1 MIVEDEPLERLCLR
15 KMIQKRFFNINI
27 LEDAINGPDAVDKA
41 KIYRP
46 DIILMDVRLPEATGL
61 EAQKSIIR
69 FLPNVKT
76 IILTAYNEFDYAQE
90 AIKYGVVEYL
100 PKPVKPSDL
109 QVSIDLAI
117 ESLIKDGIQNRNVVV
132 DKDILK
138 KVLHYINHNY
148 CSELTINTLA
158 ELVHFNPQYFS
169 RYFKKEMGITFTEY
183 VTKLRVEKAKKLLI
197 ETNYPIYRIAAELG
211 FSDPAYF
218 NRVFLKYEKQTPY
231 KYKQIFKQG
240 S

>member
-1 MIVEDEPLERLCLR
+1 MIVEDEPLERFCLR
-15 KMIQKRFFNINI
+15 KIIQKRYFNINI
-27 LEDAINGPDAVDKA
+27 LEDAINGPDAVEKA

-46 DIILMDVRLPEATGL
+46 DIILMDVRLPELTGL

-100 PKPVKPSDL
+100 LKPVKPTDL

-117 ESLIKDGIQNRNVVV
+117 ESLTKDNVQNKNIVI
-132 DKDILK
+132 DDNILK
-138 KVLHYINHNY
+138 NVLNYIDNNY
-148 CSELTINTLA
+148 CSELTINTVA

-183 VTKLRVEKAKKLLI
+183 VTTLRIEKAKKLLV

-211 FSDPAYF
+211 FADPAYF
-218 NRVFLKYEKQTPY
+218 NRVFLKYAKQSPN
-231 KYKQIFKQG
+231 KYKQTIKQG